1 MDLRDKNRSY
11 KMTITK
17 EQWEDYK
24 RIQNYGEYNM
34 LDPRAR
40 QLSDILTKE
49 EWTYIIR
56 NYSQLSEEYF
66 NE

>member
-1 MDLRDKNRSY
+1 
-11 KMTITK
+11 MTITK